1 MIICIDWG
9 FGNVTWF
16 NNSFFIGMGGRFNM
30 DKLDRV
36 WLRSYGIDILN
47 QYYIDEGIDQKR
59 QFMN

>member
-1 MIICIDWG
+1 
-9 FGNVTWF
+9 
-16 NNSFFIGMGGRFNM
+16 M